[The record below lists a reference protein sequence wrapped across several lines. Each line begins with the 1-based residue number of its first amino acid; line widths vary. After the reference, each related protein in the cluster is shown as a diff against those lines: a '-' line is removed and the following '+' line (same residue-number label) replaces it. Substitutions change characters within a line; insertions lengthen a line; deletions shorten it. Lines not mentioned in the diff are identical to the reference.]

1 MKIDR
6 HTPGP
11 WEVVGV
17 HVFTKLGAINAHG
30 SKAHDHDGWNIATIN
45 PWACTNQDGE
55 DEDMPVSETMANAR
69 LIAAAPELLEALELF
84 GLPLSG
90 NDSQDR
96 AEFGDSAVDR
106 ELIRRAAIARA
117 RGES

>member
-30 SKAHDHDGWNIATIN
+30 SKAHDRDGWNIATIN

-69 LIAAAPELLEALELF
+69 LISAAPELLEALT
-84 GLPLSG
+84 GLLDYVASI
-90 NDSQDR
+90 
-96 AEFGDSAVDR
+96 EGDGDHIHQANA
-106 ELIRRAAIARA
+106 RAAIAKA